1 MRVSVIQFDVVR
13 GDKRANFSLVENRVN
28 ELMASPFTPDV
39 IVLPELWSTGYVLDR
54 ISALASADGEE
65 EAAFLGSL
73 ARKYKVWFGGGSVA
87 ARVGGKLRNR
97 AQIID
102 RAGELK
108 ACYDKIHLVP
118 MFDEHI
124 YFDGGEQ
131 SLVYE
136 IEGFPFGFIVCYDL
150 RFGELTRKLA
160 LDGARALIVSA
171 QWPKVRMHHWQVLL
185 QARAVENQLYVVA
198 ANVSSS
204 TKQSFAGHSAIYA
217 PDGSALEGAA
227 FNDAVISADLE
238 VGEVQRVREA
248 VPVFKD
254 RRPDCY

>member
-13 GDKRANFSLVENRVN
+13 GDKRANFAIVEERVKELV
-28 ELMASPFTPDV
+28 ASPLKPDLV
-39 IVLPELWSTGYVLDR
+39 VLPELWSTGYVLER
-54 ISALASADGEE
+54 ISELATVEGGEE
-65 EAAFLGSL
+65 ADFLGSL
-73 ARKYKVWFGGGSVA
+73 ARKNNIWFAGGSVA
-87 ARVGGKLRNR
+87 AKVGGKLRNR
-97 AQIID
+97 AQVID
-102 RAGELK
+102 RTGELK

-124 YFDGGEQ
+124 YFDGGQQ

-136 IEGFPFGFIVCYDL
+136 IEDFPFGFIVCYDL

-185 QARAVENQLYVVA
+185 QARAVENQFYVVA

-204 TKQSFAGHSAIYA
+204 VKKTFAGHSAIYA
-217 PDGSALEGAA
+217 PDGSVVESAA
-227 FNDAVISADLE
+227 FEDGAISADLR
-238 VGEVQRVREA
+238 VDDVQNIREA

>member
-1 MRVSVIQFDVVR
+1 M
-13 GDKRANFSLVENRVN
+13 VEKKVE
-28 ELMASPFTPDV
+28 ELMTSPFAPDV

-54 ISALASADGEE
+54 ISDLATDDGDE
-65 EAAFLGSL
+65 EATFLGAL
-73 ARKYKVWFGGGSVA
+73 ARKHKVWFGGGSVA
-87 ARVGGKLRNR
+87 AKVGGKLRNR

-131 SLVYE
+131 SLVHE

-160 LDGARALIVSA
+160 LDGARAIIVSA

-204 TKQSFAGHSAIYA
+204 TRQSFAGHSAIYA
-217 PDGSALEGAA
+217 PDGSAIESAA
-227 FNDAVISADLE
+227 FHDAVISAHLHMDE
-238 VGEVQRVREA
+238 VEKVREA